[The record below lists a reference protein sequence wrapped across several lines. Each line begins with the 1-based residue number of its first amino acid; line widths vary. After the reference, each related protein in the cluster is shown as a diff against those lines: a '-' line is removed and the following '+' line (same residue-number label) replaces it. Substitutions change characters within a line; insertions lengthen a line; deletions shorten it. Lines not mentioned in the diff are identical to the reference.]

1 MAVVHL
7 LTFIALQLG
16 FVILLMSQVNGSM
29 WEELSQ
35 DKLVTTSDLIIVGEI
50 IGKADVSFS
59 MEQPPV
65 RLGVLRV
72 DEVLKDGKEHGV
84 VLLALPSA
92 SRSSTDLTYKQ
103 GDRGLWFLRTGPP
116 GTAGLYVADHPQ
128 RFMSAE
134 RAGEEIELLRERLKK

>member
-1 MAVVHL
+1 MAAVRL
-7 LTFIALQLG
+7 LALVALQLG
-16 FVILLMSQVNGSM
+16 FAALLTSQVKGM

-35 DKLVTTSDLIIVGEI
+35 DKLINTSDLIIVGEL
-50 IGKADVSFS
+50 IGKADISFS
-59 MEQPPV
+59 TQQPAA

-72 DEVLKDGKEHGV
+72 DEVLKGGEERGA

-92 SRSSTDLTYKQ
+92 SRSSTDLSYDK
-103 GDRGLWFLRTGPP
+103 GDRGLWFLRAGPP